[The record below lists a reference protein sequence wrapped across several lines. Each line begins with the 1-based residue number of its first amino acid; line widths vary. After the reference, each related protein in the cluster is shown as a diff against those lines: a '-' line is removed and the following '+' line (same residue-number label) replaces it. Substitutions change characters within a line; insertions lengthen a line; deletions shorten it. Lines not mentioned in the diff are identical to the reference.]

1 VLLRLV
7 ISGLLV
13 AATLVAVALGLAGV
27 APRAWLLVG
36 AVWALYGLAHGVLD
50 LVLEP
55 LAHFL
60 SRTLTSVGMDR
71 AGGGF
76 SEVETLV
83 AQGHVRAAADAYLDR
98 ARRPRDR
105 VPATVRRAALLA
117 GPLRE
122 PGAAAGELEALR
134 REGGDLPAAD
144 DILVGL
150 ALVDLYEHRLDQPGR
165 AMAELR
171 RLMDRHPQSHHARRM
186 RALLA
191 GLRDHHFG
199 DADTREPRA

>member
-1 VLLRLV
+1 MLLRLV

-13 AATLVAVALGLAGV
+13 AATIVAVVLGLAGV

-36 AVWALYGLAHGVLD
+36 AVWALYGLAHGIVD

-83 AQGHVRAAADAYLDR
+83 AQGNVRAAADAYQDR
-98 ARRPRDR
+98 ARRPADR
-105 VPATVRRAALLA
+105 VPALVRRAALLA
-117 GPLRE
+117 GPLRD
-122 PGAAAGELEALR
+122 PAAAVAELEALR
-134 REGGDLPAAD
+134 QGGGDLPAGD

-171 RLMDRHPQSHHARRM
+171 RLIDRHPQSHHARRM
-186 RALLA
+186 RTLLA
-191 GLRDHHFG
+191 GLRHHHFG
-199 DADTREPRA
+199 ETDTREPRA